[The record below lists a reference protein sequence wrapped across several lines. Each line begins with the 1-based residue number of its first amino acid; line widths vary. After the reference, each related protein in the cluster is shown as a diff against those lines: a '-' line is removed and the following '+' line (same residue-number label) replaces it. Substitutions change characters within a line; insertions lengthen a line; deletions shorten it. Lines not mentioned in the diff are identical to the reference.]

1 MKVYVNMLSQS
12 IANFYSE
19 VKIMDA
25 QEILNIIKSFFDAI
39 LKIFESLG
47 IIKPK
52 AEEGGEETTA

>member
-1 MKVYVNMLSQS
+1 MLSQS
-12 IANFYSE
+12 IANFYCE

-52 AEEGGEETTA
+52 AEGGEETTA

>member
-1 MKVYVNMLSQS
+1 
-12 IANFYSE
+12 
-19 VKIMDA
+19 MDA

-52 AEEGGEETTA
+52 AEEGADETTGE

>member
-12 IANFYSE
+12 IANFYCE
-19 VKIMDA
+19 VKTMDA

-39 LKIFESLG
+39 LKIFEALG

-52 AEEGGEETTA
+52 TEGGEEVTE